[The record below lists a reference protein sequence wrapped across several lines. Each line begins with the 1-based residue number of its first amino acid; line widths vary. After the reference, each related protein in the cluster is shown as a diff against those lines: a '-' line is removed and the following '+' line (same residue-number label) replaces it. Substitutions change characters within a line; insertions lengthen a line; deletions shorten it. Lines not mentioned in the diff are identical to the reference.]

1 MSLPPAKAEVE
12 FPPSNSP
19 APPPHA
25 PTSHA
30 TTPLSTCSFAAST
43 PEDKRFAVV
52 PIVPGSPSY
61 GKGSPSEAASSPQA
75 LADQAAQMAPSPTAM
90 SPAAASPM
98 PPLAAASPVS
108 TPARSGPDT
117 VTEVPDDPARVEGS
131 PVQRARASP
140 RTEIAARAARSPAST
155 SPLAVAAARAAVRAA
170 ARAKQSLSALLIS
183 PDSDSDS
190 VTKVASA
197 SGTDATAESAPAVAP
212 VLPVAAP
219 EADTVGQT
227 GPAATTADI
236 VNFRNDAP
244 DATAEQSATASPPP
258 AFQAEEDVPFI
269 VQFRS
274 TPLRPIPEDQSV
286 AHGINSS
293 DYASTDGVSDGM
305 VNALHGVYDSNSPP
319 EPLDLM
325 GDLPDSSDEE
335 WMVSTSAEASEEGA
349 VATGTDEGGVTPP
362 VLPPTTSAE
371 PLQPAASEV
380 GAAVRATM
388 GASVESMSHRVSGWW
403 SYNSSETAV
412 DTEESLMD
420 GTAPSQA
427 GVQSLF
433 SPAGTAGG
441 VDVSSWMRGVD
452 AVEVES
458 AGSAPT
464 PTGGVDSDDAM
475 AVTADVD
482 GSVSLPP
489 SAGVSA
495 GISASP
501 AGPPSTEDL
510 DDYSGLTS
518 ARSAGPSPGGL
529 SDAASGAGVYGRR
542 LEGVGLSVADL
553 EESAGLREALLSV
566 GSLLSAVP
574 TRPGSMPLAAPSPM
588 SVPHAGLGAE
598 VSDPELFAGS
608 PLSARG
614 SPVAWGVRGE
624 VSEPVSAQLH
634 SPAEVDGDYREG
646 SATDG
651 NESPAGVAAD
661 GGFAANMLS
670 PPLMPQRS
678 AVEGAVPSPQP
689 VPEAPLDPT
698 ADLPHMQRS
707 PGPAPVA
714 IAVALTRRL
723 PQAPMVSHDGP
734 VLGGS
739 ATASATA
746 VEAAAVAG
754 APPSPLP
761 QTGSYCTAYR
771 ETWDIA
777 MSSYSEALQDRAERL
792 ERKRERAAA
801 REAAGGGDSAMR
813 ATPASTVTPATGA
826 SAAAT
831 AHLLSSTGWGV
842 STGSTRS
849 STNPRSAVYPSASS
863 AGGPPLPMPASWAPC
878 GAGVGDMSAG
888 TTPDFVQ
895 PVAQLPAPA
904 GSSGSRH
911 VWSADKSVRGSL
923 DLPEISVAPI
933 AAPAAALDAAGPG
946 APLPEVAAERP
957 GKIARMKA
965 KVKSGLKGL
974 FRKKNKP

>member
-1 MSLPPAKAEVE
+1 MPAAKLEEE
-12 FPPSNSP
+12 FPPSCSP
-19 APPPHA
+19 ELPPHA
-25 PTSHA
+25 PT
-30 TTPLSTCSFAAST
+30 PLSTRSFAAST
-43 PEDKRFAVV
+43 PEDKCFAVV

-61 GKGSPSEAASSPQA
+61 GKRSPSEAASSPQA
-75 LADQAAQMAPSPTAM
+75 LVDQAAKETSPIAVSPGAANLVAP
-90 SPAAASPM
+90 
-98 PPLAAASPVS
+98 LVAASPVS
-108 TPARSGPDT
+108 TPAGSGPDA
-117 VTEVPDDPARVEGS
+117 VTEVSDDPVRADVS

-140 RTEIAARAARSPAST
+140 RAATRAARSPAST

-190 VTKVASA
+190 VTKAASTG
-197 SGTDATAESAPAVAP
+197 GTHATPESAPAIAP
-212 VLPVAAP
+212 VLCVEAP
-219 EADTVGQT
+219 EAGTVRRT
-227 GPAATTADI
+227 GPPAAVTD
-236 VNFRNDAP
+236 VLSFRNDAV
-244 DATAEQSATASPPP
+244 DDTAQLSPKASPPP
-258 AFQAEEDVPFI
+258 AAEAEEDVPFI

-293 DYASTDGVSDGM
+293 DYASTEGVSEGI
-305 VNALHGVYDSNSPP
+305 VNALQGVYDSNSPP
-319 EPLDLM
+319 EPLDLI
-325 GDLPDSSDEE
+325 GDHPDSSDEE

-349 VATGTDEGGVTPP
+349 VVAGTDEGGVTPP
-362 VLPPTTSAE
+362 VLPPTTSA
-371 PLQPAASEV
+371 PPPQPTVSQAEAT
-380 GAAVRATM
+380 ARATL
-388 GASVESMSHRVSGWW
+388 GASAESMSQRVSGWW

-412 DTEESLMD
+412 DTDESPMGGSAPLPA
-420 GTAPSQA
+420 GTRL
-427 GVQSLF
+427 LF
-433 SPAGTAGG
+433 SPAGSAGG

-452 AVEVES
+452 MAEVES
-458 AGSAPT
+458 AASAPT
-464 PTGGVDSDDAM
+464 PAEVD
-475 AVTADVD
+475 V
-482 GSVSLPP
+482 SVSASLPP
-489 SAGVSA
+489 SVGVSA

-501 AGPPSTEDL
+501 TGPPSTEDL

-518 ARSAGPSPGGL
+518 SQRAGQSPGGV
-529 SDAASGAGVYGRR
+529 SDAASASGMYGRR

-566 GSLLSAVP
+566 GSIVSAVP
-574 TRPGSMPLAAPSPM
+574 TRPGSMPLTAPSPM

-598 VSDPELFAGS
+598 VSDPELLAGS
-608 PLSARG
+608 PLSVRG

-624 VSEPVSAQLH
+624 VSEPVSARLQ
-634 SPAEVDGDYREG
+634 SPAEVDGRKREELATEG
-646 SATDG
+646 DELSAEGT
-651 NESPAGVAAD
+651 AD
-661 GGFAANMLS
+661 GGVVADMPS

-689 VPEAPLDPT
+689 APEAPLDPT

-714 IAVALTRRL
+714 IAVAMTRRQ
-723 PQAPMVSHDGP
+723 PQAPLVSHDGP
-734 VLGGS
+734 VLDGVPRS
-739 ATASATA
+739 F
-746 VEAAAVAG
+746 VDAAA

-792 ERKRERAAA
+792 QRKLELAAA

-813 ATPASTVTPATGA
+813 ATPVSIVTPASGASA

-849 STNPRSAVYPSASS
+849 STGPRSALYSSASP
-863 AGGPPLPMPASWAPC
+863 AGHPALPMPASARGAGEICWAPH
-878 GAGVGDMSAG
+878 GAGVGDIPAG
-888 TTPDFVQ
+888 RTPNFVQ
-895 PVAQLPAPA
+895 PVAPLPATA

-911 VWSADKSVRGSL
+911 VWSAEKSVRGSL
-923 DLPEISVAPI
+923 DLPEISAIPV
-933 AAPAAALDAAGPG
+933 AAPSATLDAAGPV
-946 APLPEVAAERP
+946 ARLPESAAGRP

-974 FRKKNKP
+974 FRKKSKA